1 MAAVHYVHLVPGQRY
16 AIHIGYAPDHEVLAG
31 NYPYNGVFVDYDP
44 VNENPIFTSI
54 RTARGNTIAGEQPFE
69 ISNFEFTEYVDPVP
83 PPPPLPPK
91 PWPQRNIPPNTDDLI
106 NAMPITEGM
115 DMVDFHGEYGY
126 GRYYPVEVY
135 DALVPKQN
143 PMTRRPI
150 LPAEVQYY
158 TAHIAPPGGR
168 RKTKK
173 SKRRART
180 TRVLGTRKSRR
191 RYK

>member
-1 MAAVHYVHLVPGQRY
+1 MQFVNFGEWLAYQY
-16 AIHIGYAPDHEVLAG
+16 ANNTEFAQFIQAYPDAPDAQILPWIQAHLDGASQDDRMYMMYYLQRP
-31 NYPYNGVFVDYDP
+31 NMRKLHAP
-44 VNENPIFTSI
+44 VREIQ
-54 RTARGNTIAGEQPFE
+54 QP
-69 ISNFEFTEYVDPVP
+69 PQP
-83 PPPPLPPK
+83 P
-91 PWPQRNIPPNTDDLI
+91 PQRNIPPGSQDVVY
-106 NAMPITEGM
+106 AMPITEGM

-135 DALVPKQN
+135 NALVPKQN

-173 SKRRART
+173 SNRRA
-180 TRVLGTRKSRR
+180 RKSRR

>member
-69 ISNFEFTEYVDPVP
+69 ISNFGFTEYVDPVP

-126 GRYYPVEVY
+126 GRYYPVELY
-135 DALVPKQN
+135 NALRLPKLN

-150 LPAEVQYY
+150 LHAEVQYY

-168 RKTKK
+168 RRQTRK
-173 SKRRART
+173 SNRRA
-180 TRVLGTRKSRR
+180 RKSRR
-191 RYK
+191 RHR